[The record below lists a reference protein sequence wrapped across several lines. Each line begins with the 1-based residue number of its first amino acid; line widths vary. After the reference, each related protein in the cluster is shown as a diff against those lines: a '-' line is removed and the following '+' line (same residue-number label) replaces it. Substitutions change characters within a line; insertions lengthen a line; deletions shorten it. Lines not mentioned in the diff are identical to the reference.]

1 MTLRRDQPGLLGVTR
16 VLLLDRDR
24 EPEPTTTR
32 RVRPHTFHL
41 RYAGRF
47 QLVPHGS
54 GAVSA
59 AIEGIIVGRHAGY
72 CAEQDRIV
80 AMHQRLDA
88 NRRLLLLSARV
99 VASPFAERSLIEE
112 IVGMDESF
120 ECDFRM
126 RRYRKSRAR
135 PFDDLDEAAERRID
149 HPSALA
155 ADDGCALIA
164 AMPAPHSAVLF
175 PRVALIG
182 RYATPAIAEPLS
194 RLAAFVIAALDQV
207 AVLAFRAHDGGHAGA
222 VRLHAIGAII
232 DPARVGILHDHHAA
246 GADVVAA
253 VVLVPTRRRNFLD
266 IHIFSAAHVFEQRPA
281 LDNDRRNALGLLHV
295 SAPIGDELDR
305 RAVDR
310 HAQSDVDAPHRG

>member
-135 PFDDLDEAAERRID
+135 PFDDLDRLADQTAGYVIFILAVRDFQPAHHEQRRM
-149 HPSALA
+149 HA
-155 ADDGCALIA
+155 GN
-164 AMPAPHSAVLF
+164 H
-175 PRVALIG
+175 RH
-182 RYATPAIAEPLS
+182 RT